1 MLTFLFALAA
11 IWTLFWL
18 IMLLLDW
25 GDRTPFTD
33 AKMLCATC
41 AGAIKTNSNKAGSS
55 AGNSTASKTV
65 AGAAATQST
74 SPAAA
79 KRSAVGGSVSAAE
92 EQAEARVKAAREQAK
107 AEAAKQANES
117 ARKNAVKTPVADKH
131 DQANV
136 KPIFVAPKEKD
147 DLKVIKGIG
156 VVMERTLNDLGITTF
171 KQLAG
176 FKQAEVKMVIDA
188 LDESNSGF
196 GDRINRDEWVDQ
208 AKVLVN
214 KAS

>member
-41 AGAIKTNSNKAGSS
+41 AGAIKTNAGKAGSS
-55 AGNSTASKTV
+55 AGAGTASKSV
-65 AGAAATQST
+65 AGAAANKAT
-74 SPAAA
+74 SPA
-79 KRSAVGGSVSAAE
+79 KRSAIGRSVSAEE

-208 AKVLVN
+208 AKVLVK
-214 KAS
+214 KAG

>member
-55 AGNSTASKTV
+55 AGNGTASKSV
-65 AGAAATQST
+65 AGAAAKQAT
-74 SPAAA
+74 SPA

-92 EQAEARVKAAREQAK
+92 EEAEARVKAAREQAK

-176 FKQAEVKMVIDA
+176 FKLSLIH
-188 LDESNSGF
+188 
-196 GDRINRDEWVDQ
+196 I
-208 AKVLVN
+208 
-214 KAS
+214 